1 MKIDKFNKLKLKLE
15 VFRLEQNY
23 FTLDK
28 VLYYFSF
35 LGNIFLIYFG
45 YFFVKSITN
54 TIPSLFPFQE
64 IFFTI
69 FIALFLT
76 GYELTKRFTL
86 EQFFIGVL
94 QIKRLTTG
102 LFIGGMICSF
112 LIAGSFYLS
121 IKGAHRLVDNSEN
134 VVAKTD
140 STVALKQDSIAKYY
154 DTEILYYRNQS
165 ARTRSDKKYRDSIV
179 NVLQRTKDEKI
190 NQVESRTQTKT
201 SATLEKNTEN
211 STAFFFITIFLEM
224 IVLIGVGF
232 DAFYTI
238 GSYQETKKLLQTPKF
253 KQLELNLKLLKLY
266 YQNGKKVVGDQTLSF
281 NKFQSLV
288 QTQKID
294 ASQKDLKTFIVLC
307 QELDIIKEFRG
318 KKKEFMMTYQEAKDL
333 LENQEVI

>member
-15 VFRLEQNY
+15 VFKLEQNY
-23 FTLDK
+23 MTLDR

-45 YFFVKSITN
+45 YFFVKSITS
-54 TIPSLFPFQE
+54 TIPPLFPFQDM
-64 IFFTI
+64 FFTI
-69 FIALFLT
+69 FVALFLT

-86 EQFFIGVL
+86 EQFFTTAL
-94 QIKRLTTG
+94 QIKRMTG
-102 LFIGGMICSF
+102 GVFIAGTICSF

-121 IKGAHRLVDNSEN
+121 IKGAHRLVDNTE
-134 VVAKTD
+134 TI
-140 STVALKQDSIAKYY
+140 STVVDASIAQKQDSVAKYY

-179 NVLQRTKDEKI
+179 NVLQRTKDEKVQQI
-190 NQVESRTQTKT
+190 ESKTQAKT
-201 SATLEKNTEN
+201 SATLEKNSEN
-211 STAFFFITIFLEM
+211 STAFLFITIFLEM

-232 DAFYTI
+232 DAFYTL
-238 GSYQETKKLLQTPKF
+238 GSYEETKKLLQTPKF

-266 YQNGKKVVGDQTLSF
+266 YQNGKKAVGDQTLSF

-307 QELDIIKEFRG
+307 QELDIVKEFRG
-318 KKKEFMMTYQEAKDL
+318 RKKEFMITYQEAKDL

>member
-15 VFRLEQNY
+15 VFKLEQNY
-23 FTLDK
+23 FTLDRI
-28 VLYYFSF
+28 LYYFSF

-54 TIPSLFPFQE
+54 TIPPLFPFQDM
-64 IFFTI
+64 FFTI
-69 FIALFLT
+69 FVGLFLT

-86 EQFFIGVL
+86 EQFFTSLL
-94 QIKRLTTG
+94 QVKRVTG
-102 LFIGGMICSF
+102 GIFIAGMICSF

-140 STVALKQDSIAKYY
+140 STIALKQDSIAKYY
-154 DTEILYYRNQS
+154 DKEIAYYRSQPGRRK
-165 ARTRSDKKYRDSIV
+165 ADRIYRDSVV
-179 NVLQRTKDEKI
+179 NSLQQTKDAKI
-190 NQVESRTQTKT
+190 QQLETKAET
-201 SATLEKNTEN
+201 KADTVLDKNTEN
-211 STAFFFITIFLEM
+211 STAFLFITIFLEM

-232 DAFYTI
+232 DAFYTL
-238 GSYQETKKLLQTPKF
+238 GSYEETKKLLQTPKF
-253 KQLELNLKLLKLY
+253 RQLELNLKLLKLY
-266 YQNGKKVVGDQTLSF
+266 YQNGKKIVGDQTLSF

-288 QTQKID
+288 QNQKID
-294 ASQKDLKTFIVLC
+294 SSQKDLKSFIVLC

-318 KKKEFMMTYQEAKDL
+318 RKKQFMIPYQEAKDL